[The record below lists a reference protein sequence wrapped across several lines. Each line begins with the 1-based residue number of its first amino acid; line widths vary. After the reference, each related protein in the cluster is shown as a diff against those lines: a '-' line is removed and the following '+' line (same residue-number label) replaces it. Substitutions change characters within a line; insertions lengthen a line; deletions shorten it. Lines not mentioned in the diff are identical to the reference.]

1 VTADQLDATK
11 VTEAINEA
19 IDYALDEYA
28 RDRQAIISEAERKA
42 AVFRG
47 RDRRLAL
54 WSRSRGCIFRGCK
67 RPSVKSHSIQ
77 KNGPLLAVSRAGV
90 VLAPQFDLTAGEVRL
105 VERGLR
111 QASVFPGF
119 CETHE
124 AMFKPFEEAKDLRD
138 VDHIWLQTYR
148 TICRE
153 VLRLETEVECARALV
168 RDYSSVR
175 NQRVLGIAAQR
186 LGAEWLKR
194 HDVTLKSLDFDSD
207 PALGPAQEREEEL
220 QAVLA
225 ELKSEHLA
233 EIESLLPDRLGEAVG
248 PFAFVIDVVLPVA
261 LSGLGTFAVIQDGRR
276 RQVVALL
283 GVFPNIESATT
294 TLVMHGK
301 AADAPVIDAYL
312 RTVRTPLDAIEMVER
327 WMIRGTDHWFLD
339 PDVWQAKDP
348 TGQHAILLEML
359 DFSKGITHPVDVSLF
374 DELRARA
381 LKE

>member
-1 VTADQLDATK
+1 
-11 VTEAINEA
+11 
-19 IDYALDEYA
+19 
-28 RDRQAIISEAERKA
+28 
-42 AVFRG
+42 
-47 RDRRLAL
+47 
-54 WSRSRGCIFRGCK
+54 
-67 RPSVKSHSIQ
+67 
-77 KNGPLLAVSRAGV
+77 
-90 VLAPQFDLTAGEVRL
+90 
-105 VERGLR
+105 
-111 QASVFPGF
+111 
-119 CETHE
+119 
-124 AMFKPFEEAKDLRD
+124 
-138 VDHIWLQTYR
+138 
-148 TICRE
+148 
-153 VLRLETEVECARALV
+153 
-168 RDYSSVR
+168 
-175 NQRVLGIAAQR
+175 
-186 LGAEWLKR
+186 
-194 HDVTLKSLDFDSD
+194 
-207 PALGPAQEREEEL
+207 
-220 QAVLA
+220 
-225 ELKSEHLA
+225 
-233 EIESLLPDRLGEAVG
+233 
-248 PFAFVIDVVLPVA
+248 VVLPVA